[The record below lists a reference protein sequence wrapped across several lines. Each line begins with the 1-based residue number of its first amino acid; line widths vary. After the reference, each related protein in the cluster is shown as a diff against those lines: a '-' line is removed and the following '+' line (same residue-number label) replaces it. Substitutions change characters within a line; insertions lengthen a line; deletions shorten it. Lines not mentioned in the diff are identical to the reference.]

1 MMLVGDSLYSVQKCL
16 YPRQDGP
23 AIDGWVIIHTE
34 LYPFWPNK
42 YLHQMNMGSPQTAR
56 QYAYKL
62 CKYLNY
68 LHDCWHIGYADA
80 TAKHLT
86 SFLRFL
92 QFGNVIP
99 YGSSIK
105 GQRSGHTVRNYCTVV
120 TGFYTYLRGQGK
132 AVAMEPLSEKTS
144 ENPYSY
150 LYGQGI
156 VKSSP
161 KYVVDSSFVTGKP
174 PVDYEKWY
182 TDEQVDAILS
192 NFRTYRD
199 KAVFSLSLDG
209 LRIDEIL
216 SAQIDLYRADEGTLK
231 LFRSKGRREGEGRVC
246 VLSERSRRL
255 LEEYLYNERSAVEA
269 KLIDSGALVP
279 TEIFLNLRERA
290 DSFGKPMAYHNALE
304 IIKRAAKH
312 AGLDPAKVR
321 THSGRSTKMEELLR
335 QQSLDP
341 ASLTDNQILDIM
353 GWKSMESAEPYK
365 NRQDRVTAVENWKR
379 LEAAKERRHAD
390 DQTT

>member
-1 MMLVGDSLYSVQKCL
+1 M
-16 YPRQDGP
+16 
-23 AIDGWVIIHTE
+23 DGWIINHPDA
-34 LYPFWPNK
+34 YPFWANK
-42 YLHQMNMGSPQTAR
+42 FLHKMSMGSPQTAR

-68 LHDCWHIGYADA
+68 LQDCWHIGYADA
-80 TAKHLT
+80 TAKHLA

-99 YGSSIK
+99 FVGAVEGK
-105 GQRSGHTVRNYCTVV
+105 RSGFTVRGYYTVV
-120 TGFYTYLRGQGK
+120 ASFYTFLRSQGRETK
-132 AVAMEPLSEKTS
+132 IEVAEERSG
-144 ENPYSY
+144 ENPHSF

-156 VKSSP
+156 VTTSP
-161 KYVVDSSFVTGKP
+161 RYVAETSFVSGKP

-255 LEEYLYNERSAVEA
+255 LEEYLYNERSAVEG
-269 KLIDSGALVP
+269 KLIDSGVLIP
-279 TEIFLNLRERA
+279 TEIFLNLREREG
-290 DSFGKPMAYHNALE
+290 SFGKPMAYHNALE

-335 QQSLDP
+335 QQALDP

-353 GWKSMESAEPYK
+353 GWKSMGSAEPYK

-379 LEAAKERRHAD
+379 LEAAKEQRHAD

>member
-1 MMLVGDSLYSVQKCL
+1 M
-16 YPRQDGP
+16 
-23 AIDGWVIIHTE
+23 DGWIINHPDA
-34 LYPFWPNK
+34 YPLWANK
-42 YLHQMNMGSPQTAR
+42 FLHKMNMGSPQTAR

-68 LHDCWHIGYADA
+68 LQDCWHIGYADA
-80 TAKHLT
+80 TAKHLAG
-86 SFLRFL
+86 FLRFL

-99 YGSSIK
+99 FVGAVEGK
-105 GQRSGHTVRNYCTVV
+105 RSGFTVRGYYTVV
-120 TGFYTYLRGQGK
+120 ASFYTFLRSQGK
-132 AVAMEPLSEKTS
+132 DIKMEVAEERSG
-144 ENPYSY
+144 ENPHSF

-156 VKSSP
+156 VTTSP
-161 KYVVDSSFVTGKP
+161 RYVAETSFVSGKP

-192 NFRTYRD
+192 NLRTYRD

-255 LEEYLYNERSAVEA
+255 LEEYLYSERSAVEG
-269 KLIDSGALVP
+269 KLIDSGVLIP
-279 TEIFLNLRERA
+279 TEIFLNLREREG
-290 DSFGKPMAYHNALE
+290 SFGKPMAYHNALE

-335 QQSLDP
+335 QQALDP

-353 GWKSMESAEPYK
+353 GWKSMGSAEPYK

-379 LEAAKERRHAD
+379 LEAAKERRHTD
-390 DQTT
+390 DQAT

>member
-1 MMLVGDSLYSVQKCL
+1 MFAVERCL
-16 YPRQDGP
+16 YPRADGDTM
-23 AIDGWVIIHTE
+23 DGWIINHTDA
-34 LYPFWPNK
+34 YPFWANK
-42 YLHQMNMGSPQTAR
+42 FLHKMSMGSPQTAR

-68 LHDCWHIGYADA
+68 LQDCWHIGYADA

-99 YGSSIK
+99 FVGAVEGK
-105 GQRSGHTVRNYCTVV
+105 RSGFTVRGYYTVV
-120 TGFYTYLRGQGK
+120 ASFYTFLRSQGREVK
-132 AVAMEPLSEKTS
+132 MEVAEEKS
-144 ENPYSY
+144 GENPHSF

-156 VKSSP
+156 ATTSP
-161 KYVVDSSFVTGKP
+161 RYVAETSFVSGKP

-192 NFRTYRD
+192 NLRTYRD

-255 LEEYLYNERSAVEA
+255 LEEYLYNERSAVEG
-269 KLIDSGALVP
+269 KLIDSGSLVP
-279 TEIFLNLRERA
+279 TEIFLNLREREG
-290 DSFGKPMAYHNALE
+290 SFGKPMAYHNALE

-335 QQSLDP
+335 QQALDP

-353 GWKSMESAEPYK
+353 CWKSMGSAEPYK

-379 LEAAKERRHAD
+379 LEAAKEQRHAD

>member
-1 MMLVGDSLYSVQKCL
+1 MFAVEKCL
-16 YPRQDGP
+16 YPKADGGTM
-23 AIDGWVIIHTE
+23 DGWIINHPDA
-34 LYPFWPNK
+34 YPFWANK
-42 YLHQMNMGSPQTAR
+42 FLHKMNMGSPQTAR

-68 LHDCWHIGYADA
+68 LEDCWHIGYADA
-80 TAKHLT
+80 TAKHLAG
-86 SFLRFL
+86 FLRFL

-99 YGSSIK
+99 FVGAVEGK
-105 GQRSGHTVRNYCTVV
+105 RSGFTVRGYYTVV
-120 TGFYTYLRGQGK
+120 ASFYTFLRSQGK
-132 AVAMEPLSEKTS
+132 DIKMEVAEERSG
-144 ENPYSY
+144 ENPHSF

-156 VKSSP
+156 VTTSP
-161 KYVVDSSFVTGKP
+161 RYVAETSFVSGKP

-255 LEEYLYNERSAVEA
+255 LEEYLYNERSAVEG
-269 KLIDSGALVP
+269 KLIDSGVLVP
-279 TEIFLNLRERA
+279 TEIFLNLREREG
-290 DSFGKPMAYHNALE
+290 SFGKPMAYHNALE

-335 QQSLDP
+335 QQALDP

-379 LEAAKERRHAD
+379 LEAAKEKRRAD
-390 DQTT
+390 DQAT

>member
-1 MMLVGDSLYSVQKCL
+1 MS
-16 YPRQDGP
+16 
-23 AIDGWVIIHTE
+23 
-34 LYPFWPNK
+34 
-42 YLHQMNMGSPQTAR
+42 MGSPQTAR

-68 LHDCWHIGYADA
+68 LQDCWHIGYADA
-80 TAKHLT
+80 TAKHLA

-99 YGSSIK
+99 FVGAVEGK
-105 GQRSGHTVRNYCTVV
+105 RSGFTVRGYYTVV
-120 TGFYTYLRGQGK
+120 ASFYTFLRSQGRETK
-132 AVAMEPLSEKTS
+132 MEVAEERSG
-144 ENPYSY
+144 ENPHSF

-156 VKSSP
+156 VTTSP
-161 KYVVDSSFVTGKP
+161 RYVAETSFVSGKP

-255 LEEYLYNERSAVEA
+255 LEEYLYNERQRRRGEA
-269 KLIDSGALVP
+269 DR
-279 TEIFLNLRERA
+279 F
-290 DSFGKPMAYHNALE
+290 
-304 IIKRAAKH
+304 
-312 AGLDPAKVR
+312 
-321 THSGRSTKMEELLR
+321 RSR
-335 QQSLDP
+335 SYRP
-341 ASLTDNQILDIM
+341 RS
-353 GWKSMESAEPYK
+353 S
-365 NRQDRVTAVENWKR
+365 
-379 LEAAKERRHAD
+379 
-390 DQTT
+390 